1 MPDVNSIPEKLINF
15 NVYDDG
21 NKLVGITNE
30 VTLPTL
36 EPITETISGAGIAGE
51 VDSPTLGHFG
61 SMTIDIPFRTV
72 TDQSFKLFKPEAQ
85 LITLRGSQQAYDTA
99 AGNVNKIPVKVVL
112 RTQPKSMD
120 LGTFTVGGPTNTTN
134 TLEVLYIK
142 ITVDGVDVLEV
153 DKYNFIYK
161 VNGVDYLAEVKD
173 QIG

>member
-1 MPDVNSIPEKLINF
+1 MINNVPEKLINF

-21 NKLVGITNE
+21 NKLLGVASE
-30 VTLPTL
+30 VTLPTFDA
-36 EPITETISGAGIAGE
+36 ITETISGAGIAGE
-51 VDSPTLGHFG
+51 VDSPTIGHFG

-72 TDQSFKLFKPEAQ
+72 TDQAFNLMQPTAQ
-85 LITLRGSQQAYDTA
+85 LITLRGSQQSYDV
-99 AGNVNKIPVKVVL
+99 AGGTILKTPVRVVL
-112 RTQPKSMD
+112 RTQPKSID

-142 ITVDGVDVLEV
+142 IVVNDVEVLEY